1 MLLLAC
7 KIVKLPPFELGEYIR
22 KDNDKMKVQAVQ
34 MQNTPN
40 YNNNLSKQSPN
51 FTGIHAPKNVYK
63 TLDLMYML
71 EHGYIDCADKFEVLV
86 TKEPLFKGFWGKIV
100 SLFSKDPLYIQA
112 GEGIKKNADGKYE
125 LTGVK
130 TTKHL
135 LGEEPKYTSAYSELK
150 TKIMHTLTSAKLKNC
165 ILKDIFDVRDFEPQ
179 NLKRMLNGKD
189 YQETMQYYA
198 NKLLDKDAVGNTL
211 LHNNEKEVVRANT
224 LLSGYPELLA
234 KVHMVEN
241 QYGDYP
247 INNIHIM
254 NLMSFDDGIIL
265 DTVRK
270 LKDVPNKLLKI
281 LNHRG
286 SQGHSII
293 DILQLNANIENE
305 AKIISTIEDVEGHLN
320 TLQNKK

>member
-1 MLLLAC
+1 
-7 KIVKLPPFELGEYIR
+7 
-22 KDNDKMKVQAVQ
+22 MKVQAVQ

-40 YNNNLSKQSPN
+40 YNNNLNKQNPN
-51 FTGIHAPKNVYK
+51 FTGFYAPKNVYK
-63 TLDLMYML
+63 HLDRMYML
-71 EHGYIDCADKFEVLV
+71 KHGYVDCADKFEVLV
-86 TKEPLFKGFWGKIV
+86 TKEPLFKGFLGKIA
-100 SLFSKDPLYIQA
+100 SFFSEDPLYIQA

-135 LGEEPKYTSAYSELK
+135 LGEEPKYASAYTELK
-150 TKIMHTLTSAKLKNC
+150 TKIMRTLTSTKLKNC

-198 NKLLDKDAVGNTL
+198 NKLLDKNAEGNTL

-234 KVHMVEN
+234 KAHMVEN
-241 QYGDYP
+241 KYGDYP

-254 NLMSFDDGIIL
+254 NLMSFDDEIIL
-265 DTVRK
+265 DTVKK
-270 LKDVPNKLLKI
+270 LKDVPDELLKI
-281 LNHRG
+281 LNNRG

-305 AKIISTIEDVEGHLN
+305 AKIISTIEDIEGHLN
-320 TLQNKK
+320 TLQSKRQ